1 MISLKHETG
10 VVGFFLF
17 FAHGFAGAIIATP
30 AYKGKWF
37 DEKGRFYGN
46 NETSLM
52 FGAVALSIL
61 CAVML
66 RSLFGKASWVKL
78 RPMYSFAAP
87 LGLWMA
93 TIHVVLMGYK
103 GWDQL
108 FKYETKKGQPSITW
122 VSTMFPIAVLTVNIL
137 LSIFGTKK
145 RVGSQTILKHSATNT
160 AYVKYAMIRSE
171 FPVKEYK
178 HL

>member
-1 MISLKHETG
+1 MSRIRLCVGLGFGNILALQATYKNWEKTNVLDKIRFSLSLPIISSAI
-10 VVGFFLF
+10 FFF
-17 FAHGFAGAIIATP
+17 V
-30 AYKGKWF
+30 
-37 DEKGRFYGN
+37 
-46 NETSLM
+46 NEMSLM

-66 RSLFGKASWVKL
+66 RSLFGKAFWVKL
-78 RPMYSFAAP
+78 RPMYSFAA
-87 LGLWMA
+87 LFGLWMA

-108 FKYETKKGQPSITW
+108 FKYETKEGQPFITW

-145 RVGSQTILKHSATNT
+145 RVGSQTILKHS
-160 AYVKYAMIRSE
+160 VC
-171 FPVKEYK
+171 
-178 HL
+178 